1 MGAASLGAKTDAK
14 CFGFWQE
21 SLVAAPPKLIGGH
34 EGFATG
40 ADFLVNIGMA
50 TKISSI
56 LIVPAVV

>member
-1 MGAASLGAKTDAK
+1 MGAKTDAR

-21 SLVAAPPKLIGGH
+21 SLVAAPPELIGGH
-34 EGFATG
+34 GGFTTG

-56 LIVPAVV
+56 LIVPTVV